1 MKQNRLIILFL
12 CSIIPCFLYA
22 ENEEQSLVILM
33 KSGTRISIPIT
44 EQPKIVFEENV
55 ITVGGISYQLENVQK
70 WLVGDPETVGIED
83 IVTVTPHEKGA
94 QAKVFNAAGVEM
106 PAEIKTDQ
114 QGRLQCNLKKLPS
127 GVYVIQV
134 GKETFK
140 VSRK

>member
-1 MKQNRLIILFL
+1 ML
-12 CSIIPCFLYA
+12 CLLRASSMYA
-22 ENEEQSLVILM
+22 ETREQSLLLLL
-33 KSGTRISIPIT
+33 KSGTKICIPIT

-55 ITVGGISYQLENVQK
+55 ITVGGVSYQLDNVQK
-70 WLVGDPETVGIED
+70 WMVGDPESVGIED

-94 QAKVFNAAGVEM
+94 KAKVFNAAGVEM
-106 PAEIKTDQ
+106 PIEIKTDQ
-114 QGRLQCNLKKLPS
+114 QGRLQCDLKNLPT